1 MKDVYGYVLDETT
14 AEGTDFVEHLVKA
27 KPSFQSLVEYYEKEL
42 NKLKEEMNA
51 DETIQE
57 IQVTL

>member
-1 MKDVYGYVLDETT
+1 MD
-14 AEGTDFVEHLVKA
+14 HLVKA

>member
-1 MKDVYGYVLDETT
+1 MDETK

-27 KPSFQSLVEYYEKEL
+27 KPNFQSLIEYYEKEL
-42 NKLKEEMNA
+42 NKLKEELNA

-57 IQVTL
+57 IQATL